1 MKTCTK
7 CGIEKMVTLNNSE
20 INRLINALNVLER
33 LNGLSKEEQIL
44 RKKLEA
50 L

>member
-1 MKTCTK
+1 M
-7 CGIEKMVTLNNSE
+7 IEKMVTLNNSE

-44 RKKLEA
+44 KKKLEA

>member
-1 MKTCTK
+1 MK
-7 CGIEKMVTLNNSE
+7 EKMVTLNNSE

-44 RKKLEA
+44 KKKLEA